1 MELLTADIKA
11 ELQFISK
18 SWRLNG
24 RPTFCIFISENDM
37 KDPQFVVITNFL
49 SELRQGTIDGVKIR
63 LGRLQNLLSSCC
75 IEHLDSVSGYEISAE
90 AAHAPVQELNT
101 HNFGYQ
107 SLTEIPKIA
116 EIKEDLTNFACQ
128 YNNTNTVDIL
138 EVLRNLP
145 HIFGSIQLLGILLR
159 REGSEFRLSPELTV
173 RERLEQMH
181 KEAGQARY
189 WAALRY
195 SSSLLQQL
203 IDSIC
208 PYITQI
214 IVNGEERIS
223 DQLNH
228 PTRCYREEINC
239 WHPGHRLPG
248 V

>member
-116 EIKEDLTNFACQ
+116 EIKEVIAEEEKAAPHS
-128 YNNTNTVDIL
+128 VL
-138 EVLRNLP
+138 ET
-145 HIFGSIQLLGILLR
+145 LR
-159 REGSEFRLSPELTV
+159 RRPVSNVWCGIQR
-173 RERLEQMH
+173 
-181 KEAGQARY
+181 
-189 WAALRY
+189 
-195 SSSLLQQL
+195 
-203 IDSIC
+203 
-208 PYITQI
+208 
-214 IVNGEERIS
+214 
-223 DQLNH
+223 
-228 PTRCYREEINC
+228 
-239 WHPGHRLPG
+239 
-248 V
+248 